1 MAPRLCLDSRLCAG
15 ADEACTGHPAS
26 LRVATLQP
34 LLKEARDW
42 SPTSVLARRLD
53 DCSSSSG
60 SGSGSGS
67 DSDSSPC
74 GAAPAAWGGSAAQ
87 QRGAGQAPV
96 AIKEDSCRV
105 ARCAPGRRLRP
116 EDVPLP
122 RANTRLEEAA
132 ALASMLLLFGRAPRP
147 CLLARRA
154 VLRRLLAELLQSG
167 ASLSLPPN
175 SARAQDGVAH
185 AVAAPVRAR
194 PGAPVC
200 ERLCG
205 RLPRSVRW
213 RRAAAGRPGARPAPA
228 CSWSPALAFAAQS
241 PTSAPGHALEVRC
254 PRAPVH
260 GGLTGARE
268 PPRRG
273 AARREDSAVPRTQLA
288 PVFRDAWLWDTWRR
302 RFRLR
307 AITPPVPYLDTSRRF
322 LCCHFPCGPA
332 RQPLGAACGSAVRQ
346 SKPKRECG

>member
-26 LRVATLQP
+26 LWVATLQP

-42 SPTSVLARRLD
+42 SPTSVLARRLG
-53 DCSSSSG
+53 DCSSSSGSG

-154 VLRRLLAELLQSG
+154 VLRRLLAELHS
-167 ASLSLPPN
+167 P
-175 SARAQDGVAH
+175 
-185 AVAAPVRAR
+185 
-194 PGAPVC
+194 
-200 ERLCG
+200 
-205 RLPRSVRW
+205 
-213 RRAAAGRPGARPAPA
+213 
-228 CSWSPALAFAAQS
+228 CSWTPALALAAQS
-241 PTSAPGHALEVRC
+241 PTSAPGHALGVRC
-254 PRAPVH
+254 PRAPVRT
-260 GGLTGARE
+260 GLTGARA

-288 PVFRDAWLWDTWRR
+288 PAFRDAWLWDTWRR

-322 LCCHFPCGPA
+322 LCCQFPCGPA
-332 RQPLGAACGSAVRQ
+332 RRPPGDACHPAVRQ
-346 SKPKRECG
+346 SDRSEAVDAQRLREAPMPSARHRCGSTPSLAALRPAPGTLPQS